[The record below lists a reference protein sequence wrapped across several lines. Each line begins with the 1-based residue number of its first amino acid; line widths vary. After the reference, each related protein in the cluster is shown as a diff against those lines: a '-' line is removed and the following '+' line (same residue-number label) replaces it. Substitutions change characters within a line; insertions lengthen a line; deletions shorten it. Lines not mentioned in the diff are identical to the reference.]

1 VLSGSARI
9 THPFHPLTG
18 QSFPILQ
25 GKRISGIDTLF
36 LRGSDRGTFAVP
48 REWTDQADPS
58 PLAALGLPPTILEA
72 RCLLTLVG
80 LLRHLPPPQPTG
92 LDS

>member
-9 THPFHPLTG
+9 THPFHPLAG

-25 GKRISGIDTLF
+25 GKRISGIDTPF

-72 RCLLTLVG
+72 RCLLTLVE
-80 LLRHLPPPQPTG
+80 LLQHLSPPQLTG

>member
-1 VLSGSARI
+1 L
-9 THPFHPLTG
+9 
-18 QSFPILQ
+18 QS
-25 GKRISGIDTLF
+25 KRIGGIDTLF

-58 PLAALGLPPTILEA
+58 PLAALDLPPTILEA
-72 RCLLTLVG
+72 RCLLALVQ
-80 LLRHLPPPQPTG
+80 LLRHLSPPRPTG